1 MNRAQKGALISLS
14 AFALSV
20 AFFSY
25 LFIRIF
31 VLKSL
36 PQSHVGKLWPI
47 LAFVALIGWWV
58 VLLRKR
64 QSAAEPETDERD
76 ALIMKRAAQI
86 AFVATWVLLAAVTL
100 VLGLALGQ
108 AGAVPVY
115 VLTFIHFGLFV
126 VAMLVYSAVVLVLYG
141 GVGKGANHE

>member
-20 AFFSY
+20 AVFSY
-25 LFIRIF
+25 LLIRILA
-31 VLKSL
+31 LKSL
-36 PQSHVGKLWPI
+36 PQSHLGKLWPI
-47 LAFVALIGWWV
+47 LAFAALIGWWV

-64 QSAAEPETDERD
+64 QSQAEPEADERD

-86 AFVATWVLLAAVTL
+86 AFVATWILLAAVTV

-108 AGAVPVY
+108 AGVVPVY
-115 VLTFIHFGLFV
+115 VLTFIHFGLFIA
-126 VAMLVYSAVVLVLYG
+126 AMLVYFAAVLILYG